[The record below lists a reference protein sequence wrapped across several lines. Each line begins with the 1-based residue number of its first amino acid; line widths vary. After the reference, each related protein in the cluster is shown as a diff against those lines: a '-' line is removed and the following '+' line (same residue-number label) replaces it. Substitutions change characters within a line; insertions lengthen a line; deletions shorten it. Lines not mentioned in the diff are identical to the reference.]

1 MAVPI
6 RPPANSE
13 LNDRAPQMRQET
25 SQATSEAMPHDALLD
40 HYSVLLKT
48 IADASADPAQLRKL
62 VYTMACHDIR
72 PDDALA
78 QPIPDATK
86 RARTIVELEQALQ
99 LERAIKRL
107 ESQSAQLPGAR
118 DADAP
123 QAVFSAPPDVAYS
136 GAIADAAPREMLAEA
151 PLQAPYALRLG
162 FKSSLKLG
170 AATASG
176 IALFLGVAAWLHL
189 VRPEATSRAS
199 QPQVATSEL
208 PASEALKTQTLKQAE
223 LPAAAETGGSA
234 RSRLIEPAPA
244 ARSGLPFPLPVRPG
258 VYAASSGRL
267 AELEPLPVDVPP
279 PRARLSAE
287 IAKPSATTVSGDRL
301 TFVAFRPNAA
311 HSAATVS
318 AHVVARVS
326 RAVTFVNLK
335 VRVTPLPSS
344 WRIRDISYE
353 FKAAPLEGNRDMIVI
368 QPDRALP
375 AGRYALVLDGR
386 AYDFAVAGPI
396 TAPEQCLEQTQV
408 VNGVVI
414 AECPGS

>member
-6 RPPANSE
+6 RPPANNE
-13 LNDRAPQMRQET
+13 ANARAPQTPQEP
-25 SQATSEAMPHDALLD
+25 SEAMPHDALLD

-78 QPIPDATK
+78 QPIPDTTK
-86 RARTIVELEQALQ
+86 RARTILELEQALQ

-107 ESQSAQLPGAR
+107 ESQSALLPGAP
-118 DADAP
+118 DADAQ
-123 QAVFSAPPDVAYS
+123 QAVFPAPPDVAYS
-136 GAIADAAPREMLAEA
+136 GAEAAPREMLAEA
-151 PLQAPYALRLG
+151 PLQEPYALRFG

-176 IALFLGVAAWLHL
+176 ISLFLGVAAWLHW
-189 VRPEATSRAS
+189 VRPEATTMARGG
-199 QPQVATSEL
+199 QPQVAASEL
-208 PASEALKTQTLKQAE
+208 PASEMLKTQTLKEAE
-223 LPAAAETGGSA
+223 LPAGAETVGSA

-244 ARSGLPFPLPVRPG
+244 PRSGLSFPLPVRPG
-258 VYAASSGRL
+258 VYAGSSGRL
-267 AELEPLPVDVPP
+267 AELERLPVDAPP
-279 PRARLSAE
+279 PRARFSAE
-287 IAKPSATTVSGDRL
+287 ITKPSAATVSGDKL

-344 WRIRDISYE
+344 WRIRDKSYE
-353 FKAAPLEGNRDMIVI
+353 FRAAPLEGNRDMIVI

-375 AGRYALVLDGR
+375 AGRYALVLDGH

-414 AECPGS
+414 AECPGP

>member
-1 MAVPI
+1 M
-6 RPPANSE
+6 PARRR
-13 LNDRAPQMRQET
+13 RA
-25 SQATSEAMPHDALLD
+25 
-40 HYSVLLKT
+40 KT
-48 IADASADPAQLRKL
+48 IL
-62 VYTMACHDIR
+62 
-72 PDDALA
+72 
-78 QPIPDATK
+78 
-86 RARTIVELEQALQ
+86 ELEQALQ

-107 ESQSAQLPGAR
+107 EAQSAQLPGKR
-118 DADAP
+118 DSDTPHA
-123 QAVFSAPPDVAYS
+123 FSTPPDVGHS
-136 GAIADAAPREMLAEA
+136 DATPASAPREMLAEA
-151 PLQAPYALRLG
+151 PIQEPYALRLG

-199 QPQVATSEL
+199 QPQVATSQLAANE
-208 PASEALKTQTLKQAE
+208 SLKTQALKQAE
-223 LPAAAETGGSA
+223 LPAAAETVGSA
-234 RSRLIEPAPA
+234 RSRLIEPA

-287 IAKPSATTVSGDRL
+287 ITKPSVATVSGDRL

-368 QPDRALP
+368 QADRVLP

-396 TAPEQCLEQTQV
+396 TSPEQCLEQTQV